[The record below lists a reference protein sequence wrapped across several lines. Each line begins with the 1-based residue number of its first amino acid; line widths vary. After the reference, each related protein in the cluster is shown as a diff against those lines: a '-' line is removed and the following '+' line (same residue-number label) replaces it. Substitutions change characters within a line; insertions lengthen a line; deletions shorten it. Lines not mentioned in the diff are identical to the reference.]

1 MTDHNPANERIKRQ
15 YFAYLDEAQGYSEQS
30 VDAVAKAIARLKSTP
45 AIRTSRRSILS
56 KPGPSSGTFQNSVAE
71 AVSR

>member
-30 VDAVAKAIARLKSTP
+30 VDAVAKAIARFEVYTRHKDFM
-45 AIRTSRRSILS
+45 RSILS